1 MFESGLLFTLLSCV
15 FFMGLVAWVSYIKT
29 KGSLND
35 STGYFLA
42 GRGLTGTFIAGSLL
56 LTNLSAEQL
65 VGLNGQAFRANLSNM
80 AWEVTAAIAIIIMAL
95 YLLPK
100 YLGRSFTTLP
110 EFLNQRYDKGVRQ
123 YTTILF
129 MLGYVFVTI
138 PSMLYSGALAV
149 LKLFDVPGLMGISY
163 TQSIWMIVWVIGIIG
178 SIYAIFGGLKAV
190 AISDTLNGVGLLII
204 GILVPILGFYALGEG
219 SFLSGVKEI
228 ATNNPEKLNSIGSST
243 DSVPFSTI
251 FTGMIF
257 ANLFY
262 WASNQY
268 VIQRTL
274 GAKNL
279 AEGQKGVIISGFYK
293 LLVPFMMMLPGVIA
307 FHLYGDSLKSVDLAY
322 PALINAVLPWYLT
335 GFFLAVLLGAVLSSF
350 NSLLNSAATLFA
362 LDIYKPQFNP
372 DVSDQKLISISKW
385 FGAALAVVSMCVSP
399 MLIHATD
406 GLWDLI
412 RKFTGFFNIPIIV
425 VLLVGVFSKRI
436 PALAAKT
443 VIILHVFTY
452 YMLVWGTG
460 HLFGFSININFI
472 HIYGILFV
480 SEIVLMVAIGWWKP
494 LKKPYE
500 YRYNPKV
507 DMMPWKYSIPLSIVL
522 MASVVQT
529 YFLFSPIGLAYETSV
544 ISPYFWP
551 ATIGLLLVTTGL
563 IYWSMKSWTRK
574 YQAYLLKNKPYK
586 LNRTKKYSLQ
596 QNLNPIYSSKL
607 LK

>member
-1 MFESGLLFTLLSCV
+1 MSGSSLLFTIITCA
-15 FFMGLVAWVSYIKT
+15 FFMVLVGWISYMKT
-29 KGSLND
+29 KGSIND

-65 VGLNGQAFRANLSNM
+65 VGLNGQAFRSNLTNM
-80 AWEVTAAIAIIIMAL
+80 AWEVTAAFAIIIMAL

-110 EFLNQRYDKGVRQ
+110 EFLHQRYDKGVRQ
-123 YTTILF
+123 YTTVLF

-149 LKLFDVPGLMGISY
+149 LKLFDVPGLLGTTY
-163 TQSIWMIVWVIGIIG
+163 TQSIWAIVWVVGIIG

-190 AISDTLNGVGLLII
+190 AVSDTINGIGLLIV
-204 GILVPILGFYALGEG
+204 GVLVPVLGFYALGEG
-219 SFLSGVKEI
+219 SFLSGIKEI
-228 ATNNPEKLNSIGSST
+228 ATTNPEKLNSIGSSS

-279 AEGQKGVIISGFYK
+279 AQGQKGVIISGFYK

-307 FHLYGDSLKSVDLAY
+307 FHLYGGSLKSVDLAY
-322 PALINAVLPWYLT
+322 PALINEVLPPYLR

-372 DVSDQKLISISKW
+372 NVSDEKLISISKW
-385 FGAALAVVSMCVSP
+385 FGTVLAVVSMCISP
-399 MLIHATD
+399 LLIHAND

-412 RKFTGFFNIPIIV
+412 RRFTGFFNIPIIV
-425 VLLVGVFSKRI
+425 ILLVGIFSKKI
-436 PALAAKT
+436 PAVAAKT

-460 HLFGFSININFI
+460 HLFGFAIEINFI
-472 HIYGILFV
+472 HIYGILFAAEV
-480 SEIVLMVAIGWWKP
+480 ALMILIGYWKP
-494 LKKPYE
+494 MAKPYE

-507 DMMPWKYSIPLSIVL
+507 DMVPWKWSIP
-522 MASVVQT
+522 ASVVLIACVAVT
-529 YFLFSPIGLAYETSV
+529 YFLFSPIGLAYEAGF
-544 ISPYFWP
+544 ISPWFWP
-551 ATIGLLLVTTGL
+551 AAGAVLLVTAFL
-563 IYWSMKSWTRK
+563 IYAALKSWNQK
-574 YQAYLLKNKPYK
+574 YAAYLLKNKSYK
-586 LNRTKKYSLQ
+586 LKRTKKSTLNSLQ
-596 QNLNPIYSSKL
+596 PGYYKFESK
-607 LK
+607 

>member
-1 MFESGLLFTLLSCV
+1 MGGNGFFLTIVTCV
-15 FFMGLVAWVSYIKT
+15 FFMALVGWISYVKT
-29 KGSLND
+29 KGSIND

-80 AWEVTAAIAIIIMAL
+80 AWEVTAAFAIIIMAL

-138 PSMLYSGALAV
+138 PSMLYSGAIAV
-149 LKLFDVPGLMGISY
+149 LKLFDVPTLLGITY
-163 TQSIWMIVWVIGIIG
+163 TQSIWAIVWTIGIIG

-190 AISDTLNGVGLLII
+190 AISDTINGIGLLIV
-204 GILVPILGFYALGEG
+204 GALVPILGFYALGDG

-228 ATNNPEKLNSIGSST
+228 AVNNPEKLNSIGTSA

-279 AEGQKGVIISGFYK
+279 AQGQKGVIISGFYK

-307 FHLYGDSLKSVDLAY
+307 FHLYGGTLKSVDMAY
-322 PALINAVLPWYLT
+322 PALINEVLPSYLT

-372 DVSDQKLISISKW
+372 EVSDQKLISISKW
-385 FGAALAVVSMCVSP
+385 FGAALAVISMCISP
-399 MLIHATD
+399 LLIHATD

-425 VLLVGVFSKRI
+425 VLLVGIFSKRI
-436 PALAAKT
+436 PAAAAKT
-443 VIILHVFTY
+443 VIILHVFAY

-460 HLFGFSININFI
+460 HLFGFTLGINFI
-472 HIYGILFV
+472 HIYGILFIA
-480 SEIVLMVAIGWWKP
+480 EVLLMILIGFYKP
-494 LKKPYE
+494 MEKPYV
-500 YRYNPKV
+500 YRYSPKV
-507 DMMPWKYSIPLSIVL
+507 DMAPWKWSIPASIVL
-522 MASVVQT
+522 LASVAVT
-529 YFLFSPIGLAYETSV
+529 YFIFSPVGLAYEEGI
-544 ISPYFWP
+544 ISPWFWP
-551 ATIGLLLVTTGL
+551 AIAGITL
-563 IYWSMKSWTRK
+563 IAALCIYLSLKHWNNN
-574 YQAYLLKNKPYK
+574 YAAYLLKNKTYK
-586 LNRTKKYSLQ
+586 LKRTEIHPPLESLKPSFYKFQ
-596 QNLNPIYSSKL
+596 SK
-607 LK
+607 